1 MELQT
6 AQAAME
12 AHEDAERRK
21 VVEDDE
27 GGETELEKELRK
39 RRNKIEF
46 QEDKAKKEEEEEEE
60 TPEWMVVTEIAEQ
73 IRMDLE
79 RCYPEGCE
87 DHFMAPERQELMF
100 GVLFVWARLHP
111 ATSYR
116 QGMHELLALLLLVTE
131 AESTLLTL
139 QGHTP
144 TPVRPEKE
152 ETPMCSPGP
161 KRKAS
166 SDGPLAGLSP
176 TKSRRDAESATELPL
191 RITQPFL
198 TIFNASWREAD
209 CFALFQRLMEQVEP
223 LFASVASGGSV
234 VRHGDSASSK
244 AADREYGVKV
254 ALSPVLAMCFH
265 VQGEKLEVADP
276 QLHAHLLAEQ
286 VPPHIY
292 MMKWLRLMYCREF
305 DTSDVLQLWDTIFL
319 SSEDASEPNILEWL
333 ELLAIVMIVNIR
345 EHLLSGD
352 TMECLRLLLN
362 YPVQPGI
369 PTLLHYSRHQL
380 ENPTRALD
388 VSQRDHNTTCLGLP
402 VGKIFQRKGPSVDGA
417 LETPPP
423 PPKRS
428 SYDKMADGLTMLGM
442 NEQLENLFCLRPSER
457 QTLGDIT
464 AAHAEPSTVAAPP
477 PPPLGGSAGLSSTE
491 HMITKVRRHGDCG
504 VSSG

>member
-1 MELQT
+1 
-6 AQAAME
+6 
-12 AHEDAERRK
+12 
-21 VVEDDE
+21 
-27 GGETELEKELRK
+27 
-39 RRNKIEF
+39 
-46 QEDKAKKEEEEEEE
+46 
-60 TPEWMVVTEIAEQ
+60 
-73 IRMDLE
+73 
-79 RCYPEGCE
+79 
-87 DHFMAPERQELMF
+87 
-100 GVLFVWARLHP
+100 
-111 ATSYR
+111 
-116 QGMHELLALLLLVTE
+116 
-131 AESTLLTL
+131 
-139 QGHTP
+139 
-144 TPVRPEKE
+144 
-152 ETPMCSPGP
+152 MCSPGP

-428 SYDKMADGLTMLGM
+428 SYDKMADGLTMLG
-442 NEQLENLFCLRPSER
+442 EGS
-457 QTLGDIT
+457 
-464 AAHAEPSTVAAPP
+464 VAQV
-477 PPPLGGSAGLSSTE
+477 GGGWGWSW
-491 HMITKVRRHGDCG
+491 V
-504 VSSG
+504 